1 MAPTA
6 RELAVAA
13 LASSGVPH
21 KVIASDL
28 AVSPSTVSRVVA
40 RWARRFD
47 VASRAELVRALQQSF
62 GHSDGPRP
70 SLERLT
76 AAERTVVELAV
87 EGLGNEAIAR
97 VRGVSLRTVANQLAA
112 AYRKL
117 GVGSRVEL
125 AARLG
130 RRAA

>member
-40 RWARRFD
+40 RWARRLD
-47 VASRAELVRALQQSF
+47 VASRAELVRALQQTF
-62 GHSDGPRP
+62 GHVDRPAP

-76 AAERTVVELAV
+76 AAERTVVALAV
-87 EGLGNEAIAR
+87 EGLGNEAIAQA
-97 VRGVSLRTVANQLAA
+97 RGVSLRTVANQLAA